1 MARLFVEPWD
11 PGYGSPMEAD
21 AHLTPAES
29 TIDAGVE
36 TSDWAPIDG
45 VDDGITDIAFVDG
58 VRRIDARVTI
68 DDPSGPIPGI
78 CGTLAVGATH
88 WNRQVP
94 VSEVRD
100 VRIERMAVLGSG
112 RGEVFPPVGLQP
124 EYTTVAIPD
133 TDPDHLIGEIHD
145 RMRRLEGETATRLA
159 TDGCFVVAD
168 GPLHALSA
176 QTTVGYVKSHRVTYL
191 PPEKN
196 AVVAALEPGQRTP
209 LFTLSEYQRYSWYLR
224 LAHITGGHSWTGI
237 VRCEASGGLPLA
249 EVRVIADRTA
259 AVLPLTSSAGHIDP
273 RAPQNLVPIGA
284 LESELRH
291 QMGDPMLVNRALR
304 EAVMK
309 ETA

>member
-21 AHLTPAES
+21 AHLAPAES
-29 TIDAGVE
+29 SIDANVE
-36 TSDWAPIDG
+36 TANWAPIDG
-45 VDDGITDIAFVDG
+45 VDDGIRDIAFVDG

-68 DDPSGPIPGI
+68 DDPSGPVPGI

-88 WNRQVP
+88 WNREVP
-94 VSEVRD
+94 SSEVRD

-112 RGEVFPPVGLQP
+112 RAEIFPPVALQP
-124 EYTTVAIPD
+124 GYTTVAIAD

-159 TDGCFVVAD
+159 AEGCFVVAD

-191 PPEKN
+191 PAEKN
-196 AVVAALEPGQRTP
+196 SVVAALEPCQRTP

-224 LAHITGGHSWTGI
+224 LARITGGHSWTGI

-249 EVRVIADRTA
+249 QVRVIADRTA
-259 AVLPLTSSAGHIDP
+259 AVLPLTASAGHIDP

-304 EAVMK
+304 EAVME